1 MSRCDN
7 KQRRPNID
15 MFLSLVSSPISYYF
29 FPNYNVD
36 NIYAIEFHLKPLK
49 MCMIDWSMTLNSQ
62 LE

>member
-7 KQRRPNID
+7 KQRRTNIA
-15 MFLSLVSSPISYYF
+15 MFLSLVSSPISHF
-29 FPNYNVD
+29 FPNNNVN